1 MLYYDRT
8 DISKGTD
15 SIKGN
20 RSKECKICYYCFLN
34 HGFKFQDSVSNGCH
48 DLTLLSVNKS
58 DIAITIIN
66 FYYRCIIHNIS

>member
-1 MLYYDRT
+1 MLYYDRI

-48 DLTLLSVNKS
+48 D
-58 DIAITIIN
+58 
-66 FYYRCIIHNIS
+66 

>member
-1 MLYYDRT
+1 MLYYDRI

-20 RSKECKICYYCFLN
+20 RSKECKICYYWFLN
-34 HGFKFQDSVSNGCH
+34 RGFKFQDPVCNGCH
-48 DLTLLSVNKS
+48 DLTLLSVNIS

-66 FYYRCIIHNIS
+66 FY

>member
-1 MLYYDRT
+1 MLYCDRI

-20 RSKECKICYYCFLN
+20 RSKECKICYYWLLN

-48 DLTLLSVNKS
+48 GLTLLSVNKS
-58 DIAITIIN
+58 DIVVTIIN
-66 FYYRCIIHNIS
+66 FYYRCITHNIS